1 MKGDIVKKLATWVI
15 LFMTAAVLVSACAP
29 ATTIQPE
36 QIVVN
41 MPFPEA
47 YAIVSKTISTQPYP
61 SNKGGWVVVNSDQ
74 VGGIILAEMN
84 YTVYNFWSGVTTAY
98 VERVSVAF
106 TAMRD
111 DQTGINVSR
120 SSGDEA
126 RKLAEAIVRDLTN

>member
-1 MKGDIVKKLATWVI
+1 MGLGAFLTV
-15 LFMTAAVLVSACAP
+15 AVLMGLLAACAP

-41 MPFPEA
+41 MPFQEA
-47 YAIVSKTISTQPYP
+47 FATVSRTVSTQPYP
-61 SNKGGWVVVNSDQ
+61 SDKGGWVLTNSDQ

-84 YTVYNFWSGVTTAY
+84 YSIYNWWTGASTSH

-106 TAMRD
+106 NAIGD
-111 DQTGINVSR
+111 SQTGINVSR

-126 RKLAEAIVRDLTN
+126 KKLAEAIVRDLTR

>member
-1 MKGDIVKKLATWVI
+1 VKKHGISFVAALLA
-15 LFMTAAVLVSACAP
+15 AALVTSCSP

-36 QIVVN
+36 QIVVG

-47 YAIVSKTISTQPYP
+47 FAIVSRTISTQPYP
-61 SNKGGWVVVNSDQ
+61 SDKGGWVVVNSDQ

-84 YTVYNFWSGVTTAY
+84 YSTYNFFTGIRTAY

-106 TAMRD
+106 TAIGEN
-111 DQTGINVSR
+111 QTGINVSR

-126 RKLAEAIVRDLTN
+126 RKLAEAIVRELTN

>member
-1 MKGDIVKKLATWVI
+1 MRKPKVLAGIVLLVAVLAT
-15 LFMTAAVLVSACAP
+15 ACAP
-29 ATTIQPE
+29 ATTVQPE

-47 YAIVSKTISTQPYP
+47 FAVVSRTISTQPYP

-84 YTVYNFWSGVTTAY
+84 YSVYNFWTGISTNY

-106 TAMRD
+106 TAIGD
-111 DQTGINVSR
+111 SQTAINVSR
-120 SSGDEA
+120 SGGEEA
-126 RKLAEAIVRDLTN
+126 QKLAEAIVRDLTN